1 MCYNGRVTGK
11 TVTSSPFLA
20 REGRGVKG
28 RRAQRSS
35 LTGGREMR
43 PERVVVR
50 MGGTYDERSDSCT
63 TGGEAG
69 RAAAGGTAGRGD
81 AIRADDDGAEDGASD
96 GT

>member
-1 MCYNGRVTGK
+1 
-11 TVTSSPFLA
+11 
-20 REGRGVKG
+20 
-28 RRAQRSS
+28 
-35 LTGGREMR
+35 MR

-50 MGGTYDERSDSCT
+50 MGGTYDEQSDSCT